1 MVYEPSLLDRL
12 ESLEPRPF
20 DGVVWRHMF
29 AGLDPTRANT
39 RGSRWNPP
47 DVAAIYTSLERDTA
61 QAEGDYAVASQPV
74 RPRATR
80 QLYEVHVTLER
91 VLDLTEPGLLAELG
105 VSDVEMA
112 SRDQGP
118 CRTVGGA
125 AHWLGCDGVLVP
137 SARASGT
144 NLVVFA
150 DRMDV
155 DAALEIRRREEI
167 E

>member
-1 MVYEPSLLDRL
+1 MIYDPALLDRL

-29 AGLDPTRANT
+29 AGLNPARPNI
-39 RGSRWNPP
+39 RGARWNPP
-47 DVAAIYTSLERDTA
+47 GVAAIYTSLERDTA
-61 QAEGDYAVASQPV
+61 LAEGDYAIGTQPV

-80 QLYEVHVTLER
+80 QLYEIHMTLER
-91 VLDLTEPGLLAELG
+91 VLDLTEPRLLAELG
-105 VSDVEMA
+105 VTDVELG
-112 SRDQGP
+112 SRDQDS

-137 SARASGT
+137 SARATGT

-155 DAALEIRRREEI
+155 DAALEVLRQEEV